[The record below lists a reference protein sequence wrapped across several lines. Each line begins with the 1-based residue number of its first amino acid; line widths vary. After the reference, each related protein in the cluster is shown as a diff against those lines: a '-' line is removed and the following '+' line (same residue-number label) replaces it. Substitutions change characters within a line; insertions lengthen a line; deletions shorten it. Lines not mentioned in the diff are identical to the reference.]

1 MNGLY
6 LVHDNECTDKATKK
20 KEELS
25 LLAKGNGTEIML
37 GEIPKGVTFFIEPV
51 KNNDLMEFAYILE
64 GTLVNEENELESIL
78 NGGDYFYVYKLQ
90 ETTYFKT
97 LSNIRMLYITTRPVF
112 NSLSNEIK
120 ELNEMVKRVEEKDMY
135 TNNHGERLGEYVLKI
150 GEKLN
155 LPKDKFESLYYAALF
170 HDIGKINIPDDILK
184 KPGKLTSEEFEI
196 IKKHPMFGKQIINGT
211 FLKSLGDTILQHHE
225 RVDGKGYPFG
235 LKASD
240 ISTEAKIICVADSYD
255 AMTSDRPYR
264 KGMSPR
270 TAMDELR
277 RCAGTQYDEEI
288 VNILEK
294 ILIED
299 GVLK

>member
-1 MNGLY
+1 MNGLH
-6 LVHDNECTDKATKK
+6 LVHDSECIDKVAKG

-37 GEIPKGVTFFIEPV
+37 GKIPKGVTFFIEPA
-51 KNNDLMEFAYILE
+51 KNDDLMEFVYILE
-64 GTLVNEENELESIL
+64 GTLVNKENELESIL
-78 NGGDYFYVYKLQ
+78 NGGDYFYAYKLQ

-97 LSNIRMLYITTRPVF
+97 LSNIRMLYITTQPVF

-120 ELNEMVKRVEEKDMY
+120 QLNEIVKKVEEKDMY
-135 TNNHGERLGEYVLKI
+135 TNNHGERLGEYALKI

-155 LPKDKFESLYYAALF
+155 ISKDKFESLYYAALF
-170 HDIGKINIPDDILK
+170 HDIGKINIPDEILK
-184 KPGKLTSEEFEI
+184 KPGKLTPEEFEI

-211 FLKSLGDTILQHHE
+211 FLKNLGDIILQHHE

-264 KGMSPR
+264 KGMSSR
-270 TAMDELR
+270 NAMDELR

-299 GVLK
+299 GVL

>member
-6 LVHDNECTDKATKK
+6 LIHDSECIDKATKE

-37 GEIPKGVTFFIEPV
+37 EKIPKGVTFFIEPA
-51 KNNDLMEFAYILE
+51 KNNDLMEFVYILE
-64 GTLVNEENELESIL
+64 GTLVNEENEVESIL

-90 ETTYFKT
+90 ETAYFKT
-97 LSNIRMLYITTRPVF
+97 LTSVRMLYITTQPVF

-120 ELNEMVKRVEEKDMY
+120 ELNEMIKKVEEKDMY

-155 LPKDKFESLYYAALF
+155 LSKDKFESLYYAALF
-170 HDIGKINIPDDILK
+170 HDIGKINIPDEILK

-196 IKKHPMFGKQIINGT
+196 IKKHPIFGKQIINGT
-211 FLKSLGDTILQHHE
+211 FLKNLGDTILQHHE

-270 TAMDELR
+270 AAMDELR

-288 VNILEK
+288 VDILEK

-299 GVLK
+299 GVL